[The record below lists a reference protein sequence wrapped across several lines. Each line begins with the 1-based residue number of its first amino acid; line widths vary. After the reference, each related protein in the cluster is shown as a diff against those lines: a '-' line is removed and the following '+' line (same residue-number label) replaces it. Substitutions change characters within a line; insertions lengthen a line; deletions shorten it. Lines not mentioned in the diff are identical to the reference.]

1 MSLKEVIEF
10 FKTKTR
16 QLVARKK
23 MEELR
28 DRAKQ
33 FASREN
39 IRNMA
44 AKAKGV
50 ASKENVANVIT
61 KAKEIATKENMENF
75 ATKAK
80 SLASKEKLE
89 EAKQCV
95 QSLATADGRKTAVDK
110 FRSMPTKRKV
120 ISVCLAGLVVWFI
133 LHIVSCVGSA
143 VFGIGGQSGC
153 KKIDADTNLLLTTLP
168 TMEVEEGVGYPY
180 LGMGLKALQWLPD
193 KKAVIAVLDW
203 DGGMGF
209 SGGAIQLVAMSAGGE
224 LGFLGGGLMLEQLK
238 KHAQP
243 IYLKTQKSYTDGAS
257 IDEQSIFVYD
267 GIVTY
272 KTRNGSRSVRSFRE
286 VNPKYSKKYFDE
298 LERKGKERERK
309 EKEEKEKMEQ
319 EESEKRWQK
328 ILDENI
334 CDGYTVSLPDT
345 LKVKSICGI
354 KFGVPTKEAVK
365 NLGELIFE
373 DMIYYDDAF
382 SRTILRYKLKT
393 PFRLFNRVCIVP
405 TEEAAPYRVVKG
417 VALWGSLDASKYSV
431 DACKNE
437 FSAIMSLLSEK
448 YNLKFEK
455 CSDNSFNDSFNAAID
470 GTWPL
475 QDSRVFL
482 AWKEGKS
489 DRASY
494 DFILV
499 VDASNVVEDCTRKLK
514 ANSEAKE
521 RAEIESKKQQK
532 VFSAKEG
539 GDVL

>member
-1 MSLKEVIEF
+1 MKLKEVVEF
-10 FKTKTR
+10 LRTKIG
-16 QLVARKK
+16 QLVTRRK
-23 MEELR
+23 MEELC

-33 FASREN
+33 FTSKEN
-39 IRNMA
+39 IGNIA
-44 AKAKGV
+44 VKAKEL
-50 ASKENVANVIT
+50 ASKENVENLAA
-61 KAKEIATKENMENF
+61 KAT
-75 ATKAK
+75 

-95 QSLATADGRKTAVDK
+95 KGLATDEGRKIAVDK
-110 FRSMPTKRKV
+110 FRSMPTKQKV
-120 ISVCLAGLVVWFI
+120 ISVCLAVLVVWFT
-133 LHIVSCVGSA
+133 LHIVSCVGSV
-143 VFGIGGQSGC
+143 VFGIGGQGGC

-180 LGMGLKALQWLPD
+180 FGIGFKALQWLPD
-193 KKAVIAVLDW
+193 EKSVIAVLDW
-203 DGGMGF
+203 NGGMGF
-209 SGGAIQLVAMSAGGE
+209 SGAAIQAVAMAAGGG
-224 LGFLGGGLMLEQLK
+224 LGFLGGGLVLDEMK
-238 KHAQP
+238 KNAQP
-243 IYLKTQKSYTDGAS
+243 IWLKTHKSYTDGAS
-257 IDEQSIFVYD
+257 IDEQGIFVYD

-286 VNPKYSKKYFDE
+286 VAPKYSKKYFDE

-319 EESEKRWQK
+319 EESEKGWQK
-328 ILDENI
+328 MLDENI

-373 DMIYYDDAF
+373 DMIYYDGAF

-405 TEEAAPYRVVKG
+405 TEEDAPYRVVKG

-448 YNLKFEK
+448 YNLKFK
-455 CSDNSFNDSFNAAID
+455 KHSDDSFNDSFTAAID
-470 GTWPL
+470 GTEPY
-475 QDSRVFL
+475 QYSRVFL

-499 VDASNVVEDCTRKLK
+499 VDASNVVEGYTRELK
-514 ANSEAKE
+514 ANNEAKE
-521 RAEIESKKQQK
+521 RAEIESKKKQK